1 MATYSSVTKP
11 KHPLSPEAHDAF
23 ESLWS
28 THQPANWDMSADP
41 AAPPQEMLL
50 EQLWVRESPSS
61 EGEYD
66 GSPI

>member
-1 MATYSSVTKP
+1 MTTYSPVTKP
-11 KHPLSPEAHDAF
+11 KHTLSPEARDAF

-28 THQPANWDMSADP
+28 SQQPANWDMSADP

-50 EQLWVRESPSS
+50 DQLWVRESPDS
-61 EGEYD
+61 ENEYA